1 MMVTAFMA
9 VTFFNQ
15 RFCYGIQQT
24 ILYKNKTAGVEIIKT
39 AAHILI
45 IFLTI
50 IIMKSASTTTT

>member
-45 IFLTI
+45 IFIT